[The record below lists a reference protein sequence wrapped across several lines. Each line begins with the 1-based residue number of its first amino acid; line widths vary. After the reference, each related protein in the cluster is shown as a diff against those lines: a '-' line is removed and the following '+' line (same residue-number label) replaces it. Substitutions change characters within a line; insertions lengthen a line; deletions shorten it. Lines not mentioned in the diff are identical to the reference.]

1 MLNRLTKLAVVAVVL
16 AVMGSWGCSAST
28 SPSDPGEDEKKP
40 SQQPVDEKQPEQ
52 EPDKPKT
59 PRPPPE
65 PLQKVPPPAIDAQ
78 AAAAA
83 AIELYDKDGNG
94 TIGSEELQAAPAL
107 AAALADLDEDPDPI
121 TNLDEDQDGAVTQEE
136 IVARITAWQDS
147 KIGVTDYQ
155 CQVTL
160 DGDPLIGA
168 TVTLVPEAFLGS
180 EVQTA
185 SGVTGEEGIAD
196 ISIADLPKGKVGAH
210 CGFYRVRVSKLQ
222 DGKEL
227 IPAKY
232 NAETILGEEISEEEW
247 DVPTFE
253 LASE

>member
-40 SQQPVDEKQPEQ
+40 SQQPVDEKQPEP

-65 PLQKVPPPAIDAQ
+65 PLPKIALPAIDAQ
-78 AAAAA
+78 AAAKA
-83 AIELYDKDGNG
+83 AIDLYDKDGNG
-94 TIGSEELQAAPAL
+94 TIGGEELKAAPAL
-107 AAALADLDEDPDPI
+107 AAAMADLDEDQ
-121 TNLDEDQDGAVTQEE
+121 DEAVSQEE

-147 KIGVTDYQ
+147 KIALTNHD
-155 CQVTL
+155 CQVMR
-160 DGDPLIGA
+160 GEEPLIGA

-185 SGVTGEEGIAD
+185 SGITDEEGIAEM
-196 ISIADLPKGKVGAH
+196 SIADLPEGVVGVH
-210 CGFYRVRVSKLQ
+210 LGFYRVRVSKLQ

-232 NAETILGEEISEEEW
+232 NTETTLGEQVSEEDW
-247 DVPTFE
+247 DVPLFE
-253 LASE
+253 LAGE